1 MICEANGRLF
11 GKVESSVDRE
21 HCEAVHCEHS
31 ASSLW
36 SRRPAGKLC
45 FAILSFVLG
54 SSCFANDTF
63 ESAFVKTQDGAR
75 IHYIH
80 GGKAS
85 DRPAVV
91 FIPGWTW
98 SASVW
103 EKQMTHLSAAR
114 RVIAMDPRSQ
124 GDSSKMTEGNTPEN
138 RSTDVEAL
146 LAQLDAGPVVLV
158 GWSQGVQDVAAYID
172 RFGTTRLAGV
182 VLVDSSLSAGSAGI
196 DLDAKGAK
204 LLLDRITIYAEYPKE
219 YLNGSID
226 AARSKPFSDE
236 EKARLVALAQKTP
249 TSTGISMLITDM
261 FSKDRRS
268 VVSKIDKPTLVI
280 ASASSQELDEQKA
293 MARAIPRA
301 AVVVIEDAGHAVFL
315 DQPAAF
321 STELTRFLDGL
332 GRG

>member
-1 MICEANGRLF
+1 MICEASG
-11 GKVESSVDRE
+11 
-21 HCEAVHCEHS
+21 
-31 ASSLW
+31 
-36 SRRPAGKLC
+36 RRPAAALC
-45 FAILSFVLG
+45 FLILSFVLG
-54 SSCFANDTF
+54 ADCLAGNTF
-63 ESAFVKTQDGAR
+63 DSAFVTTQDGAR

-80 GGKAS
+80 GGQTSAQ
-85 DRPAVV
+85 PAVV

-103 EKQMTHLSAAR
+103 EKQMSHLSASR

-124 GDSSKMTEGNTPEN
+124 GDSSKMTDGNTPES
-138 RSTDVEAL
+138 RAGDVEAL
-146 LAQLDAGPVVLV
+146 LAQLDTSPVVLV

-172 RFGTTRLAGV
+172 RFGTTRLAAV

-226 AARSKPFSDE
+226 AARSQPFSDE
-236 EKARLVALAQKTP
+236 EKAQLVALAQKTP

-261 FSKDRRS
+261 FSKDRRG

-280 ASASSQELDEQKA
+280 ASAASTELDDQKA

-301 AVVVIEDAGHAVFL
+301 TVVVIEDAGHAVFL

-321 STELTRFLDGL
+321 SKELSRFLDGL
-332 GRG
+332 GAS

>member
-1 MICEANGRLF
+1 MISDFR
-11 GKVESSVDRE
+11 K
-21 HCEAVHCEHS
+21 
-31 ASSLW
+31 
-36 SRRPAGKLC
+36 RRPAAALYLL
-45 FAILSFVLG
+45 ILSLVACTN
-54 SSCFANDTF
+54 SFADAKYD
-63 ESAFVKTQDGAR
+63 SAFVTTQDGAR

-80 GGKAS
+80 GGKAG

-103 EKQMTHLSAAR
+103 EKQMTDLSASR

-124 GDSSKMTEGNTPEN
+124 GDSSKMTDGNTPEN
-138 RSTDVEAL
+138 RAGDVEAL

-172 RFGTTRLAGV
+172 RFGTKRLAAV

-196 DLDAKGAK
+196 DLDTRSAK
-204 LLLDRITIYAEYPKE
+204 LLLDRITLYAEYPRE

-226 AARSKPFSDE
+226 AARAQPFSDE
-236 EKARLVALAQKTP
+236 EKAHLVALARKTP
-249 TSTGISMLITDM
+249 TSTAISMLITDM
-261 FSKDRRS
+261 FSKDRRG
-268 VVSKIDKPTLVI
+268 VVSKMDKPTLVI
-280 ASASSQELDEQKA
+280 ASATSEELDEQKA
-293 MARAIPRA
+293 MARAIPLG

-321 STELTRFLDGL
+321 SRELSRFLDSL
-332 GRG
+332 GAS